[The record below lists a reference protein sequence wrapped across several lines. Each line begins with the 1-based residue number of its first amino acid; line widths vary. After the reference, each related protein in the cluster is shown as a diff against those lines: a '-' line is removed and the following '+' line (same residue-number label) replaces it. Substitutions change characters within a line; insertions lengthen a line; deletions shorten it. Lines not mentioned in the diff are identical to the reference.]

1 VIGWQT
7 GGSSMTDT
15 SVTPGTPRAAVNT
28 GAGLWVSSL
37 IVATRTVRKF
47 ARTPQLIVYT
57 TIQSALF
64 LLMFRFAF
72 GGAIGTGGAE
82 SYVNF
87 LVPGFI
93 ASSILW
99 TGMGAATGVAED
111 VEHGFVD
118 RLRSLPIPRA
128 AVLIGRSL
136 ADAALL
142 VWALAVAAIL
152 GFAVGFRVTGTVS
165 GALAAFGLCVLFGF
179 AFEWVF
185 IVIGLV
191 GGTARAAQSMGL
203 MITPLVFLSS
213 AYVPVKTMPS
223 GIRQFSETQ
232 PLTPMVNAVRSLATG
247 ARGQALLE
255 HSTSYYTGLSLA
267 WTAAIFV
274 AFGLLAVLRFARR

>member
-1 VIGWQT
+1 
-7 GGSSMTDT
+7 MTDAH
-15 SVTPGTPRAAVNT
+15 VIAPAPGVPRAAVNT

-37 IVATRTVRKF
+37 VVAARMVRKF
-47 ARTPQLIVYT
+47 ARTPQLIVFT
-57 TIQSALF
+57 TVQSALF

-72 GGAIGTGGAE
+72 GGAIGTGGSL

-93 ASSILW
+93 ASGVLW
-99 TGMGAATGVAED
+99 SGMGAATGVAED

-142 VWALAVAAIL
+142 AWGLAVSVVL
-152 GFAVGFRVTGTVS
+152 GFAVGFRLTGSVS
-165 GALAAFGLCVLFGF
+165 GALAALGLCLVFGF

-203 MITPLVFLSS
+203 LVTPLVFLSS
-213 AYVPVKTMPS
+213 AYVPVSSMP
-223 GIRQFSETQ
+223 GGVRQFSEVQ
-232 PLTPMVNAVRSLATG
+232 PVTPMVDAVRSLATG
-247 ARGQALLE
+247 PHGAALLA
-255 HSTSYYTGLSLA
+255 HSTGYYLGLSLLWA
-267 WTAAIFV
+267 AAIFV
-274 AFGLLAVLRFARR
+274 VFGLLAVLRFARR

>member
-1 VIGWQT
+1 MTETFVIAP
-7 GGSSMTDT
+7 S
-15 SVTPGTPRAAVNT
+15 PGVPRAAVNT
-28 GAGLWVSSL
+28 GARLWVSSL
-37 IVATRTVRKF
+37 VVAGRMVRKF
-47 ARTPQLIVYT
+47 VRTPQLIVFT

-72 GGAIGTGGAE
+72 GGAIGTGGSL

-93 ASSILW
+93 ATSVLW
-99 TGMGAATGVAED
+99 SGMGAATGVAED

-136 ADAALL
+136 ADTALV

-152 GFAVGFRVTGTVS
+152 GFAVGFRLTGSVS
-165 GALAAFGLCVLFGF
+165 GALAALGLCVVFGF

-191 GGTARAAQSMGL
+191 GGTAQAAQSLGL
-203 MITPLVFLSS
+203 LITPLVFLSS
-213 AYVPVKTMPS
+213 AYVPVKSMPS
-223 GIRQFSETQ
+223 GIRQFSEIQ
-232 PLTPMVNAVRSLATG
+232 PLTPMVDAVRGLATG
-247 ARGQALLE
+247 ADGQALLG
-255 HSTSYYTGLSLA
+255 HSTGYYVGLSLA
-267 WTAAIFV
+267 WAAAIFV
-274 AFGLLAVLRFARR
+274 VFGLLAVLRFARR

>member
-1 VIGWQT
+1 
-7 GGSSMTDT
+7 MTDA
-15 SVTPGTPRAAVNT
+15 SVIAPSPGIPRAAVNT
-28 GAGLWVSSL
+28 GAGLWPSS
-37 IVATRTVRKF
+37 IAVAGRMVRKF
-47 ARTPQLIVYT
+47 ARTPQLIVFT

-72 GGAIGTGGAE
+72 GGAIGTGGSL

-99 TGMGAATGVAED
+99 AGMGAATGMAED

-118 RLRSLPIPRA
+118 RLRSLPIPRS

-142 VWALAVAAIL
+142 VWALATGAIL
-152 GFAVGFRVTGTVS
+152 GFAVGFRLTGSVT
-165 GALAAFGLCVLFGF
+165 GALAAFGLCVVFGF
-179 AFEWVF
+179 ACEWVF

-191 GGTARAAQSMGL
+191 AGTARAAQSMSL
-203 MITPLVFLSS
+203 LVTPLVFLSS
-213 AYVPVKTMPS
+213 AYVPVKSMP
-223 GIRQFSETQ
+223 GGVRQFSEIQ
-232 PLTPMVNAVRSLATG
+232 PLTPMVNAVRGLATG

-255 HSTSYYTGLSLA
+255 HSTSYYVGVSLV

-274 AFGLLAVLRFARR
+274 VFGLLAVLRFARR

>member
-1 VIGWQT
+1 
-7 GGSSMTDT
+7 MTDT
-15 SVTPGTPRAAVNT
+15 YVIAPSPAVPRATVNT
-28 GAGLWVSSL
+28 GARLWVSSL
-37 IVATRTVRKF
+37 VVAGRMVRKF
-47 ARTPQLIVYT
+47 ARTPQLIVFT

-72 GGAIGTGGAE
+72 GGAIGTGGSL

-93 ASSILW
+93 ASSVLW
-99 TGMGAATGVAED
+99 SGMGAATGMAED

-142 VWALAVAAIL
+142 AWALAVAAVL
-152 GFAVGFRVTGTVS
+152 GFAVGFRLTGS
-165 GALAAFGLCVLFGF
+165 IGDALAAFGLCLVFGF

-191 GGTARAAQSMGL
+191 SGTARAAQSIGL
-203 MITPLVFLSS
+203 LVTPLVFLSS
-213 AYVPVKTMPS
+213 AYVPVKSMPA
-223 GIRQFSETQ
+223 GIRQFSEIQ
-232 PLTPMVNAVRSLATG
+232 PLTPMVNAVRGLATG
-247 ARGQALLE
+247 SRGQALLD
-255 HSTSYYTGLSLA
+255 HGTGYYVGLSLA
-267 WTAAIFV
+267 WAAAIFV
-274 AFGLLAVLRFARR
+274 VFGILAVARFARG

>member
-1 VIGWQT
+1 
-7 GGSSMTDT
+7 MTDT
-15 SVTPGTPRAAVNT
+15 YVIAPSPAMPRATVNT
-28 GAGLWVSSL
+28 GASLWVSSL
-37 IVATRTVRKF
+37 VVAGRMVRKF
-47 ARTPQLIVYT
+47 ARTPQLIVFT

-72 GGAIGTGGAE
+72 GGAIGTGGSL

-99 TGMGAATGVAED
+99 SGMGAATGVAED

-142 VWALAVAAIL
+142 VWALAVSAVL
-152 GFAVGFRVTGTVS
+152 GFAVGFRLTGS
-165 GALAAFGLCVLFGF
+165 IGDALAAFGLCLVFGF

-191 GGTARAAQSMGL
+191 SGTARAAQSMGL
-203 MITPLVFLSS
+203 LVTPLVFLSS
-213 AYVPVKTMPS
+213 AYVPVKSMPA
-223 GIRQFSETQ
+223 GVRQFSEIQ
-232 PLTPMVNAVRSLATG
+232 PLTPMVNAVRGLATG
-247 ARGQALLE
+247 ARGQALLG
-255 HSTSYYTGLSLA
+255 HGTSYYIGLSLA
-267 WTAAIFV
+267 WAAAIFV
-274 AFGLLAVLRFARR
+274 VFGLLAVLRFGRR